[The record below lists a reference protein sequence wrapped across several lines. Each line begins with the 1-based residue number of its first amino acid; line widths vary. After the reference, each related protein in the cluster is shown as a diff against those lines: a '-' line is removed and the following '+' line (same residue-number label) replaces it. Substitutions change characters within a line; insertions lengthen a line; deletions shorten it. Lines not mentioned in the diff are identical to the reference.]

1 MLTAEQKLDFMNF
14 IKEAMENKEEF
25 SSYDI
30 FCSFREEFNIRMSY
44 SSVRDEVRNIVR
56 ETVEE
61 VGGYN
66 KEFVNDNGVT
76 YLEYFPHYDEEDF
89 EEDIDNS
96 FEDDECEEYEEY
108 DDSFDK
114 PFSFTMSVD
123 SKNRIFIPVTAARKA
138 QLLCEE
144 EIYVS
149 VSDDEKY
156 IMLKGTYIDNYD
168 KIIKAPCDTGFH
180 VSVKKYFDNTKNL
193 FAIVNPKK
201 HIIVIAKNLEDISE
215 FLD

>member
-14 IKEAMENKEEF
+14 IKEAMETKEEF

-61 VGGYN
+61 VGGYD
-66 KEFVNDNGVT
+66 KEFVNDNGIT

-89 EEDIDNS
+89 NEDDDNS
-96 FEDDECEEYEEY
+96 FEDNEDEE
-108 DDSFDK
+108 FDA
-114 PFSFTMSVD
+114 PFEIELTVD

-138 QLLCEE
+138 SLLCEE
-144 EIYVS
+144 DIYVS

-156 IMLKGTYIDNYD
+156 IMLNGTYTDNYD
-168 KIIKAPCDTGFH
+168 KIIKAPYDTGFH
-180 VSVKKYFDNTKNL
+180 VSVKKYFGNTKTL
-193 FAIVNPKK
+193 FAVVNPEKR
-201 HIIVIAKNLEDISE
+201 IIVIAKRPEDISE